1 MIVPLS
7 QVAEI
12 NPKADI
18 PSSLAQDAMLDFL
31 PMADVSEAG
40 VVSVTAQRTLSEV
53 QKGFTAFR
61 KGDILIAKITPCFE
75 NNKIAVADITT
86 EVGFGST
93 EFHVVRCK
101 QSRLDSRY
109 VLHLL
114 RSNDVRAEG
123 KKRMTGSAGQ
133 QRVPKT
139 FLEDLQI
146 PLPPLEQQTRIAEI
160 LDRADELRRKRQ
172 RALERLNQLGQ
183 AIFIEMFGDFTT
195 NPFGWDTVKLG
206 DVCRVGSSKRVF
218 VEEFVDKGVPFYRG
232 TEVGKLATGES
243 IQPDLFISR
252 SRYAE
257 LIDHSGKPHV
267 GDLLLPSICHDGR
280 IWRVHNDEPF
290 YFKDGRVLWIKQNE
304 AVLDSEYLRNH
315 LRNLFLRNYL
325 SIASGTTF
333 AELKIV
339 NLKGLSILL
348 PPIKLQAEFS
358 ARIRSVE
365 ATRLEMVQSERA
377 SNFLFNA
384 LQHRAFR
391 GELTASSLKE
401 AEA

>member
-1 MIVPLS
+1 MRL
-7 QVAEI
+7 A
-12 NPKADI
+12 KAYN
-18 PSSLAQDAMLDFL
+18 
-31 PMADVSEAG
+31 
-40 VVSVTAQRTLSEV
+40 
-53 QKGFTAFR
+53 
-61 KGDILIAKITPCFE
+61 LIY
-75 NNKIAVADITT
+75 
-86 EVGFGST
+86 S
-93 EFHVVRCK
+93 
-101 QSRLDSRY
+101 
-109 VLHLL
+109 
-114 RSNDVRAEG
+114 
-123 KKRMTGSAGQ
+123 
-133 QRVPKT
+133 
-139 FLEDLQI
+139 
-146 PLPPLEQQTRIAEI
+146 
-160 LDRADELRRKRQ
+160 
-172 RALERLNQLGQ
+172 
-183 AIFIEMFGDFTT
+183 
-195 NPFGWDTVKLG
+195 
-206 DVCRVGSSKRVF
+206 
-218 VEEFVDKGVPFYRG
+218 
-232 TEVGKLATGES
+232 
-243 IQPDLFISR
+243 
-252 SRYAE
+252 